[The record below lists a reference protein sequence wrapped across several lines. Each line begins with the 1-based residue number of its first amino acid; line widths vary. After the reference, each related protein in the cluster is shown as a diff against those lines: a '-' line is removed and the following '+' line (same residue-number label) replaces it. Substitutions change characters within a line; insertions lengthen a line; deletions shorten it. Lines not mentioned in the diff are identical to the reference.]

1 MTVPL
6 PSGFLICK
14 QQRRIHVMLRCDFC
28 GQETETVVRVALDR
42 DYDRLSVRHEKM
54 YACPECSKKKE
65 RERKKRGGKKPK
77 G

>member
-1 MTVPL
+1 
-6 PSGFLICK
+6 
-14 QQRRIHVMLRCDFC
+14 MLRCDFC

-65 RERKKRGGKKPK
+65 RERKKRVGKKPK